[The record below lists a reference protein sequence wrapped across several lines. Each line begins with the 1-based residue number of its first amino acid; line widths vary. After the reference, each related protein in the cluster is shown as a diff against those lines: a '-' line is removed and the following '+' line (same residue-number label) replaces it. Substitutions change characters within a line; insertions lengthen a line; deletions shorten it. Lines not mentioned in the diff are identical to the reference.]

1 MNNQLQLEQTR
12 KMLPLSEA
20 IYLILLA
27 LTEPQH
33 GYGIMQTLAEGT
45 EGAVRLGP
53 GTHYGALNNLLKQGL
68 IERAGVGEADH
79 ERRKLYAL
87 TPLGRATAE
96 LEHERLQ
103 SMDSIGRRIFVKAKG
118 AQRTT
123 QKRLQVVFP
132 RETTPRKSGGWRR
145 WRKQAGTL

>member
-20 IYLILLA
+20 TYLILLA

-33 GYGIMQTLAEGT
+33 GYGIMQTLAEAT
-45 EGAVRLGP
+45 EGATRLGP
-53 GTHYGALNNLLKQGL
+53 GTLYGALNNLLKQGL
-68 IERAGVGEADH
+68 IVRAGEGEADN

-87 TPLGRATAE
+87 TPLGRATVE

-103 SMDSIGRRIFVKAKG
+103 SMVSIGRRILGRAKG
-118 AQRTT
+118 AQ
-123 QKRLQVVFP
+123 
-132 RETTPRKSGGWRR
+132 
-145 WRKQAGTL
+145 

>member
-1 MNNQLQLEQTR
+1 
-12 KMLPLSEA
+12 MLPLSEA
-20 IYLILLA
+20 TYLILLA